1 MKFIILGAGAIG
13 CYVGG
18 RLAAAGQH
26 VSLVGRSRIVEALS
40 KQGLRV
46 SDQAGFDTSVPSADL
61 HLATSLAAALKR
73 FGPAADGPLV
83 LLVCAKATG
92 TAAAAAEIAQA
103 CPAGIVVVS
112 LQNGVENAAR
122 LQAGAPRCK
131 VLAGMVP
138 FTVNWRDAHH
148 VYQANSGG
156 LQIQRSADSESF
168 APTLR
173 TAGLGAELHD
183 DMQGVLWGKL
193 LLNLLNPINALAN
206 LPIRTQ
212 LLQRD
217 HRRVFAALQDEAL
230 AVLKAAHIQP
240 AKVAAAAP
248 HVVPKVLRLPDWLF
262 TRVAKGMLKT
272 ESAARTS
279 MCDDLQNG
287 RPTEIDD
294 LCGAVLRLATKHGMK
309 APLNQAVLELVANYR
324 KGQDWSGSR
333 LRVELGL

>member
-1 MKFIILGAGAIG
+1 MTFIILGAGAIG

-26 VSLVGRSRIVEALS
+26 LSLVGRPRIIEALS
-40 KQGLRV
+40 RHGLRV
-46 SDQAGFDTSVPSADL
+46 SDQSGFDTSVPPDNL
-61 HLATSLAAALKR
+61 HLATSLSDALR
-73 FGPAADGPLV
+73 SRGGAPHDPFV
-83 LLVCAKATG
+83 LLVCTKATG
-92 TAAAAAEIAQA
+92 TATAAAEIGLA
-103 CPAGIVVVS
+103 CPAGTVVVS

-122 LQAGAPRCK
+122 LQAGAPKCK

-138 FTVNWRDAHH
+138 FTVNWRNTHH
-148 VYQANSGG
+148 VYQANAGC
-156 LQIQRSADSESF
+156 LQILRSADSESF
-168 APTLR
+168 AQTLR
-173 TAGLGAELHD
+173 AAGLGAELHD
-183 DMQGVLWGKL
+183 DMQGILWGKL

-206 LPIRTQ
+206 LPIHAQ
-212 LLQRD
+212 LMQRD